1 MQQSNFKTLFHNSF
15 DTFKVFDNL
24 NVNETGNT
32 LSNAP
37 KTIWQIL
44 NHLTA
49 WQGHQLTQIKN
60 NEQITDIDEEATWVN
75 TGNAANQDEL
85 NNAVVLFK
93 EQLSQLKSEIEKFD
107 IADKEIVRKLKLVQD
122 LSVHL
127 SFHIGEVILMRRMAG
142 TYPLPHEMKVFLN

>member
-1 MQQSNFKTLFHNSF
+1 MQQSYFKTLFHNSF

-24 NVNETGNT
+24 NVNETGHT
-32 LSNAP
+32 LSTAP

-49 WQGHQLTQIKN
+49 WQGHQLNQIKDID
-60 NEQITDIDEEATWVN
+60 QVTDIDEEATWIN

-85 NNAVVLFK
+85 NNAVILFN
-93 EQLSQLKSEIEKFD
+93 EQLSQLKTEIEKFD
-107 IADKEIVRKLKLVQD
+107 IADKDIVQKLKPLQD

-142 TYPLPHEMKVFLN
+142 TYPLPHEMKAFLS

>member
-1 MQQSNFKTLFHNSF
+1 MQQSYFKTLFHNSF

-49 WQGHQLTQIKN
+49 WQGHQLNQIKDIG
-60 NEQITDIDEEATWVN
+60 QVTDIDEEATWVN
-75 TGNAANQDEL
+75 AGNATNQDEL
-85 NNAVVLFK
+85 NSEVVLFK
-93 EQLSQLKSEIEKFD
+93 EQLSQLKSGIEKFD
-107 IADKEIVRKLKLVQD
+107 IADNDIVLKLKLIQD

-142 TYPLPHEMKVFLN
+142 TYPLPHEMKAFLS